1 MDVGLIWMDSDDLGP
16 KIINVGYRAW
26 LQYLPKNSLVFFTI
40 TELEDAF
47 SYIIANEDGTLSRKK
62 RQTTKFPVYYL
73 EKGKLIDHIWHR
85 VSPCIGNYW
94 RRTDV
99 SEVVFYY
106 NIPIRVWYIKK

>member
-1 MDVGLIWMDSDDLGP
+1 MDVGLIWIDRDDLGP

-26 LQYLPKNSLVFFTI
+26 LQYLPKNSLVFFTN

-47 SYIIANEDGTLSRKK
+47 RYIVASEDRTLSRKK

-73 EKGKLIDHIWHR
+73 EMGQLIDYIWLR

-94 RRTDV
+94 RRTDM

-106 NIPIRVWYIKK
+106 DIPIRVWFIKK